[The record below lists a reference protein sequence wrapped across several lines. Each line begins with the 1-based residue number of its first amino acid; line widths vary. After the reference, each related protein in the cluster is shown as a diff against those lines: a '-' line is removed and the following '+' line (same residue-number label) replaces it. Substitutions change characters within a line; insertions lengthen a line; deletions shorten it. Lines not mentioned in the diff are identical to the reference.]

1 MFRKIILGGLVS
13 FFMSLN
19 VIASEP
25 EGSHASVD
33 WQIWAYSGAAPTFIG
48 DFATILGG
56 DGSVI
61 REGSNGWTCT
71 ATKPMP
77 ENGFETPHHA
87 FALCADD
94 EGFKW
99 AAAYMGGT
107 KPEMKRDA
115 YIWMLHGDTGEDNS
129 MPGGDKNMAM
139 KHDHW
144 IESGPHLMLM
154 PKDPATIAAFS
165 TDFTVGAPYQMFK
178 GSPYAHLMIPFEG
191 YYSYQP
197 DSAPK

>member
-1 MFRKIILGGLVS
+1 MFRNIILGGLVS

-99 AAAYMGGT
+99 AGAYMGGT
-107 KPEMKRDA
+107 KPEMERDA

-129 MPGGDKNMAM
+129 VPGGDKNMAM

>member
-1 MFRKIILGGLVS
+1 MFRNIILGGLVS

-77 ENGFETPHHA
+77 EHGFETPHHA

-99 AAAYMGGT
+99 AAAYMEGT
-107 KPEMKRDA
+107 KPEMERDA

-129 MPGGDKNMAM
+129 MPGGDKDMAM

>member
-1 MFRKIILGGLVS
+1 MFRNIILGGLVS

-56 DGSVI
+56 DGIVI

-77 ENGFETPHHA
+77 KNGFETPHHA
-87 FALCADD
+87 FALCAD
-94 EGFKW
+94 
-99 AAAYMGGT
+99 AVSYT
-107 KPEMKRDA
+107 
-115 YIWMLHGDTGEDNS
+115 
-129 MPGGDKNMAM
+129 
-139 KHDHW
+139 
-144 IESGPHLMLM
+144 HLR
-154 PKDPATIAAFS
+154 
-165 TDFTVGAPYQMFK
+165 
-178 GSPYAHLMIPFEG
+178 AHET
-191 YYSYQP
+191 
-197 DSAPK
+197 

>member
-13 FFMSLN
+13 LCMSLHI
-19 VIASEP
+19 IASEP
-25 EGSHASVD
+25 KGSHASAE

-48 DFATILGG
+48 DFATISGG

-99 AAAYMGGT
+99 ATAYMGGT
-107 KPEMKRDA
+107 KPEMERDA

-154 PKDPATIAAFS
+154 PKDPATIAGFS

>member
-1 MFRKIILGGLVS
+1 
-13 FFMSLN
+13 MSLN

-107 KPEMKRDA
+107 KPEMERDA